1 MKKYTPEF
9 KSSIVTLYNQG
20 RSANSLANEYHLAVQ
35 TVTGW
40 VKKAEVIGTDDQG
53 QPVTRA
59 QFNTLQK
66 ENNRLKEEN
75 EILKLAAVL
84 LGEHH
89 K

>member
-53 QPVTRA
+53 QPVTRV
-59 QFNTLQK
+59 QFNALQK